1 MTRGLLAC
9 VAYRSL
15 SSWLVAGPLAIAV
28 GGTIAHHPR
37 GDAALFDRGGLWL
50 LEAARHVA
58 PQLPAVGLATGVLAL
73 IVAFGWLLPL
83 GLLLAELAGHRG
95 RAALGEAAQR
105 LGTLSLLL
113 GAFLFLQALIVASA
127 AFSARAGGAAAWSSF
142 VFASALLFSLGAL
155 HDAARVARFHRAGG
169 PVEAVAAGARLLR
182 QPALWWAGAWRGLVS
197 ALALALGVVAARALA
212 PTSAGAALLAPQL
225 AVMGHLAARASWLW
239 VLTRSAHTAR
249 LSGETTL
256 ARPAGDAVGSPPP
269 PR

>member
-15 SSWLVAGPLAIAV
+15 SSWLVAGPLALAL
-28 GGTIAHHPR
+28 GSAMAHHPR

-58 PQLPAVGLATGVLAL
+58 PQLPAVGLATGVLVL
-73 IVAFGWLLPL
+73 ITAFGWLLPL
-83 GLLLAELAGHRG
+83 GLLLAEIAGHRG

-113 GAFLFLQALIVASA
+113 GAFLFIQALIVFSA
-127 AFSARAGGAAAWSSF
+127 AFSAKSGGAAAWSSLA
-142 VFASALLFSLGAL
+142 FAIALLFALATL

-169 PVEAVAAGARLLR
+169 PVEAIAAGASLLR
-182 QPALWWAGAWRGLVS
+182 RPSLWWAGAWRGLVS
-197 ALALALGVVAARALA
+197 VLALALGVVAARALA

-225 AVMGHLAARASWLW
+225 GVIGHLAARASWLW
-239 VLTRSAHTAR
+239 VLMRSAHRT
-249 LSGETTL
+249 LLPGETTL